1 MGLFDNLVLG
11 FEVALTWQALWFCFM
26 GVSVGMF
33 IGVLPGIGPLAAISM
48 LLPLTYYTTPT
59 NALIML
65 AGIYYGSQYGGSVSS
80 ILLRLPGE
88 ASTAITA
95 IDGYEMT
102 RKGRAGAALLITTVA
117 SFVGGTIGII
127 LMTAFAPLLA
137 DLALSFGS
145 AEMFALMVAGLTA
158 ASALTD
164 GSPVKG
170 FAMVA
175 IGLIVGIV
183 GMDVTTGVMRFT
195 YDQIELLDGVNLV
208 AAALG
213 LFGVSEILANIGQ
226 PQAKEVVTRKV
237 TLRSMMPTWQE
248 TRDAIPA
255 TLRGSAAGVLFG
267 ILPGASATISSFFS
281 YAVEKRFSRN
291 RDRLGTGAVEGVA
304 GPEAANNAAA
314 QTAFIPALTL
324 GIPGNP
330 LMALMLGAMIVH
342 GVAPGARMLTNTPDV
357 FWGLVASFWIGNLML
372 LILNIPLIGI
382 WVRML
387 TVPYRL
393 LYPAIMLLIVIG
405 VYSVNNSVFDI
416 YVLVFFGL
424 LGYAMRLLGFSPAP
438 LVLGLVLGPML
449 EDNLRR
455 SLMLSD
461 GDYSIFVT
469 RPISCGL
476 LVLTVLLIA
485 LALQRAWVGKAM
497 APAGDD

>member
-1 MGLFDNLVLG
+1 
-11 FEVALTWQALWFCFM
+11 
-26 GVSVGMF
+26 
-33 IGVLPGIGPLAAISM
+33 M

-59 NALIML
+59 HALIML

-102 RKGRAGAALLITTVA
+102 KKGRAGAALLITTVA

-127 LMTAFAPLLA
+127 LMTAFAPMLA
-137 DLALSFGS
+137 DIALSFGS

-195 YDQIELLDGVNLV
+195 YDQIQLLDGVNLV

-226 PQAKEVVTRKV
+226 PQMKEVVTRKV

-255 TLRGSAAGVLFG
+255 TLRGSGAGVLFG
-267 ILPGASATISSFFS
+267 ILPGAGATISSFFA
-281 YAVEKRFSRN
+281 YAMEKRFSRN
-291 RDRLGTGAVEGVA
+291 RDKLGTGAVEGVA

-330 LMALMLGAMIVH
+330 LMALMLGAMIIH

-357 FWGLVASFWIGNLML
+357 FWGLVASFWVGNLML
-372 LILNIPLIGI
+372 LVLNIPLIGI

-476 LVLTVLLIA
+476 LVLTALLIV

>member
-267 ILPGASATISSFFS
+267 ILPGAGATISSFFS